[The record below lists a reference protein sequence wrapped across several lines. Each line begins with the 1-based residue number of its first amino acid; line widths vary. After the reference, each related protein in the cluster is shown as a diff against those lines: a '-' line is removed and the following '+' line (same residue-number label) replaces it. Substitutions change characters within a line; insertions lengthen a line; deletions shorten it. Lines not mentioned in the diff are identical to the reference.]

1 MVRPPGQDPGHEGVA
16 GGFSWGDYIAHLTA
30 EHGTLAAVALKLVHL
45 ASTPEDSA
53 SVERALRRLRQR
65 GNLDGGDYGRR
76 LLRAFGLPRPIE
88 ARVKWFGVYHS
99 RFTDLP
105 LPLCLDQLRLWDRP
119 PVNESRARVWLEI
132 GFAGAALRAGD
143 LEAAKVRLRR
153 ARAAQ
158 PVELAARIE
167 LALVEAYVASR
178 RKQLDKIAASLAEAS
193 QLLAEDDG
201 SLSAEE
207 RACLHVRWVDQRAYQ
222 LNNPPAGVAPDHRAA
237 LALYQSLPSD
247 EIHPFVSYRRDA
259 GLAYGHFVLGDRA
272 AAVRLA
278 EAAIGHAGDG
288 GFVRLRAMALN
299 LLARILGEDAGA
311 SARGRALAIA
321 RRLEDEDL
329 LGRIE
334 RRR

>member
-1 MVRPPGQDPGHEGVA
+1 MARAPGHDPGHASVSY
-16 GGFSWGDYIAHLTA
+16 SWGDLVAYLIA
-30 EHGTLAAVALKLVHL
+30 EHGTLAAVAIKLVHL

-76 LLRAFGLPRPIE
+76 LLRVFGLPRPVE
-88 ARVKWFGVYHS
+88 ARVKWLGVYHS

-119 PVNESRARVWLEI
+119 PVSESRARVWLEI
-132 GFAGAALRAGD
+132 GFAGAALRARD
-143 LEAAKVRLRR
+143 LADAEVRLRR
-153 ARAAQ
+153 AHAAA
-158 PVELAARIE
+158 PVELAAKIE

-178 RKQLDKIAASLAEAS
+178 RKQPGALQAALAEAGR
-193 QLLAEDDG
+193 LLADDDG
-201 SLSAEE
+201 SLAPEE

-222 LNNPPAGVAPDHRAA
+222 LNNPPGGAPPDHRGA
-237 LALYQSLPSD
+237 LALYESLPRD
-247 EIHPFVSYRRDA
+247 DIHPFVSYRRDA
-259 GLAYGHFVLGDRA
+259 GLAYGRFALGDRA

-288 GFVRLRAMALN
+288 GYVRLRAMALN
-299 LLARILGEDAGA
+299 LLARILGDEEGSA
-311 SARGRALAIA
+311 ARGRALAIA

-329 LGRIE
+329 LGRLD
-334 RRR
+334 RR